1 MMAVKESKVAG
12 EGLLNIF
19 LDDPRLQPLIGP
31 GAPFEY
37 EEIVLNGVPL
47 RSFMNGPKS
56 LIEVFQ
62 MNKAFSDLVHIVNDS
77 ERYTFADVR
86 KESLALALALK
97 TRYAVEKGDRV
108 GIVMRNYPEFV
119 TIFWAAVVLG
129 AIVVPLN
136 SFWTGYELKVVIDD
150 CDPKVVFAD
159 SDRLAKVISKDVGSI
174 NTEFIAVR
182 TNPDLWDGCH
192 YPQLIQ
198 EKQLAESDF
207 AELDTD
213 DPIVLMY
220 TSGTTGKPKGALTT
234 SRAQVA
240 NAMNGAFMGGRELI
254 LSGRQPA
261 EPRQSSAIQAMPI
274 FHVGG
279 VGATVMGSMG
289 GSKIVM
295 FGKWNVEDYLELA
308 EQEEATSIGG
318 VPTMIRQIVDYPDL
332 GKYKLT
338 MTNCGGGGASI
349 PPDLPLRLIETFG
362 DSMVV
367 GNGYGLTETTAAV
380 VTNSGREYVE
390 HPSSIGRANLTAD
403 VRVCNPD
410 GEALQIGE
418 RGELCFRSPQIA
430 LGYWKNAEA
439 SSLSFVDGWFHSGDL
454 GYVDDEGFVYV
465 VDRIKDVVIRGGENV
480 YCAEV
485 EATILEFPGVA
496 NVAIVGVPDEM
507 LGERVC
513 ALIDSKPGITL
524 VAKEIK
530 AFTSTRLAAFK
541 CPDLYLFVDE
551 IPQTATGKHA
561 KNLIRELLIQQAAHI
576 ESV

>member
-1 MMAVKESKVAG
+1 MVVKETNIAG
-12 EGLLNIF
+12 EGLLDIF
-19 LDDPRLQPLIGP
+19 RDDPRLLPLIGP

-37 EEIVLNGVPL
+37 EEIVLDGVPL
-47 RSFMNGPKS
+47 RSFSNGPKS

-86 KESLALALALK
+86 QEALTLALALK
-97 TRYAVEKGDRV
+97 TRYGVVKGDRV

-119 TIFWAAVVLG
+119 TIFWASVVLG
-129 AIVVPLN
+129 AIAVPLN

-159 SDRLAKVISKDVGSI
+159 ADRLKKVTGDDIGAM

-182 TNPDLWDGCH
+182 TNPDQWKGCH
-192 YPQLIQ
+192 YSELTHG
-198 EKQLAESDF
+198 KQLQESEF
-207 AELDTD
+207 AQLDTD

-234 SRAQVA
+234 SRAQIA

-254 LSGRQPA
+254 LSGREPA
-261 EPRQSSAIQAMPI
+261 EPRQSGAIQAMPI

-279 VGATVMGSMG
+279 VGATVMGSIS

-295 FGKWNVEDYLELA
+295 FGKWNVQEYLELA
-308 EQEEATSIGG
+308 EQEQVTSIGG
-318 VPTMIRQIVDYPDL
+318 VPTMMRAILDYPELD
-332 GKYKLT
+332 KFKLT

-349 PPDLPLRLIETFG
+349 PPDLPLRMVETFG
-362 DSMVV
+362 PSMVV

-380 VTNSGREYVE
+380 VSNFGREYLE
-390 HPSSIGRANLTAD
+390 HPSAIGRANLTAD
-403 VRVCNPD
+403 VRVCDPD
-410 GEALQIGE
+410 GKRLLIGE
-418 RGELCFRSPQIA
+418 RGELCFRSPQVA
-430 LGYWKNAEA
+430 LGYWKNPEA
-439 SSLSFVDGWFHSGDL
+439 TATSFIDGWFHSGDL
-454 GYVDDEGFVYV
+454 GYVDDEGYVYV

-485 EATILEFPGVA
+485 ESTILEFPGIA
-496 NVAIVGVPDEM
+496 NVAVVGVPDEI

-513 ALIDSKPGITL
+513 AVIAPQSGATPS
-524 VAKEIK
+524 AKEIK
-530 AFTSTRLAAFK
+530 AFTATRLAAFK
-541 CPDLYLFVDE
+541 CPDFYLIVDE

-561 KNLIRELLIQQAAHI
+561 KNLIRELLIEQADKI
-576 ESV
+576 QTV